1 MICLAWGNDR
11 GKEGEE
17 GKEGRKGNLYVFGWK
32 ERKKNREEK
41 LILCIIVLSSGE
53 EK

>member
-32 ERKKNREEK
+32 ERKKKIERKN
-41 LILCIIVLSSGE
+41 
-53 EK
+53 

>member
-1 MICLAWGNDR
+1 MIEERNVKKGKREEKGIFMCLV
-11 GKEGEE
+11 GK
-17 GKEGRKGNLYVFGWK
+17 KE
-32 ERKKNREEK
+32 KKNREEK